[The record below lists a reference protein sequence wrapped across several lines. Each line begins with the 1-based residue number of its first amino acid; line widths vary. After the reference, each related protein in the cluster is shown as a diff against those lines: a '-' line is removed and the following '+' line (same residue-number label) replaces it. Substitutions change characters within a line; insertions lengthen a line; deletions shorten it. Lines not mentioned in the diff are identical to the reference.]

1 MTNFKQKYALS
12 DEGAKGMAVA
22 SIANIF
28 YNLALFSPVA
38 LLYFLVKDMLGG
50 TIEGKST
57 FYISGICAWVVIM
70 AITTVIQYNTCYFST
85 YKESGIRRISL
96 AEKLRRLPLS
106 FFS

>member
-57 FYISGICAWVVIM
+57 FM
-70 AITTVIQYNTCYFST
+70 
-85 YKESGIRRISL
+85 L
-96 AEKLRRLPLS
+96 
-106 FFS
+106 

>member
-50 TIEGKST
+50 TIEG
-57 FYISGICAWVVIM
+57 
-70 AITTVIQYNTCYFST
+70 
-85 YKESGIRRISL
+85 
-96 AEKLRRLPLS
+96 
-106 FFS
+106 